1 LSGQWVGHN
10 ICCRRDRTKTSWK
23 LLSRPFEAGA
33 SQGKLSNVARAGH
46 ASGRFAGGLDRR
58 QEESNEHADDGDND
72 KEFDEGETSSW
83 AGETREWIASK
94 HVLILQT
101 GTL

>member
-1 LSGQWVGHN
+1 
-10 ICCRRDRTKTSWK
+10 
-23 LLSRPFEAGA
+23 
-33 SQGKLSNVARAGH
+33 
-46 ASGRFAGGLDRR
+46 LDRR